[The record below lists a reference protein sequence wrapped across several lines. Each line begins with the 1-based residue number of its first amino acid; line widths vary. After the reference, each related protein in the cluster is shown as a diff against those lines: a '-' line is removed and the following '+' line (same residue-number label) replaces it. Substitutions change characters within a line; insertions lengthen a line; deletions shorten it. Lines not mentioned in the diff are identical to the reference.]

1 MSEQQIR
8 FDDGA
13 GYEQMM
19 GKWSRLAGDVFLDW
33 LQAPKGMNWLDI
45 GCGNGAFTELL
56 IERCAP
62 LAVAG
67 IDPSEGQLAYARE
80 RPGCRLAEFQQGDA
94 MSLPYADRSF
104 DAAVM
109 ALVIF
114 FVPEPAQGLA
124 EMSRVVR
131 PGGLVSAYAW
141 DILDGGFP
149 LVAIQEQMRSMG
161 KVPMLPPSVEVSRKQ
176 VMHQT
181 WVAAGLNE
189 VETTEIRVQR
199 TFKDFEDYWQTA
211 LLGSSVG
218 PTIKALAAHDYE
230 ALKTGVQQRLE
241 HGSNSGQLVIS
252 ARANAVRG
260 FVPSSFF

>member
-1 MSEQQIR
+1 MTEQTIR

-33 LQAPKGMNWLDI
+33 LQAPAGKHWVDI

-62 LAVAG
+62 SAVSG

-80 RPGCRLAEFQQGDA
+80 RPGCRQAVFQQGDA
-94 MSLPYADRSF
+94 MSLPYADGSF

-114 FVPEPAQGLA
+114 FVPDPAKGVA
-124 EMSRVVR
+124 EMLRVVK
-131 PGGLVSAYAW
+131 PGGLVSAYVW
-141 DILDGGFP
+141 DILAGGFP
-149 LVAIQEQMRSMG
+149 LVAIQEQMRAIG
-161 KVPMLPPSVEVSRKQ
+161 KIPMLPPSSEVSRKQ
-176 VMHQT
+176 ALHET
-181 WVAAGLNE
+181 WVAAGLRA
-189 VETTEIRVQR
+189 VETTEIKVQR
-199 TFKDFEDYWQTA
+199 TFDDFENYWQIA
-211 LLGSSVG
+211 MVGSSVG
-218 PTIKALAAHDYE
+218 PTIKALPAPDYE
-230 ALKTGVQQRLE
+230 ALKTSVQQSVE
-241 HGSNSGQLVIS
+241 HGSKGGPIVIS

-260 FVPSSFF
+260 FVPT